1 MSLAGF
7 AFGAA
12 GLERAAH
19 LRGSADALDAL
30 WPRARVLR
38 LDGESRALD
47 AAAHDDW
54 PLGASL
60 AAIRPADAVFLGL
73 IGTQA
78 CFVLEQQADGQ
89 PTTDL
94 RRAGMQWPALSAAVF
109 ATAAGLLN
117 WRRRSRFCGG
127 CGGELDA
134 SQGGWSMR
142 CARCGL
148 ETYPRTDQA
157 IIVAVSSGDR
167 LLLGRQQTWP
177 AGRWSLVAGFV
188 EPGETLAQAVAREVA
203 EETAVQVRD
212 VVYADSQPWPFPSA
226 LMLGFFAEADADAA
240 DPVVGDELEAA
251 RWFSLDEVRAGLAV
265 SDTPSA
271 DVTPPLAF
279 APRLSIARA
288 LIEAW
293 ASGRRGGAPR

>member
-1 MSLAGF
+1 VSLDGF

-19 LRGSADALDAL
+19 LRDAGDALDAF

-38 LDGESRALD
+38 LDSESRALD
-47 AAAHDDW
+47 AAALDDW

-60 AAIRPADAVFLGL
+60 AAARPADAVFLGL
-73 IGTQA
+73 VGAQA
-78 CFVLEQQADGQ
+78 CFALEQPAEGQ

-94 RRAGMQWPALSAAVF
+94 RRAGMQWPALPASVF
-109 ATAAGLLN
+109 ATAAALFN
-117 WRRRSRFCGG
+117 WRRRSRFCGA
-127 CGGELDA
+127 CGGELDVR
-134 SQGGWSMR
+134 QGGWSMR

-148 ETYPRTDQA
+148 EAYPRTDQA
-157 IIVAVSSGDR
+157 IIVAVGSGDR
-167 LLLGRQQTWP
+167 LLLGRQKTWP
-177 AGRWSLVAGFV
+177 AGRWSVVAGFV

-203 EETAVQVRD
+203 EETAVQVRA
-212 VVYADSQPWPFPSA
+212 VHYADSQPWPFPSA

-240 DPVVGDELEAA
+240 DPVVSDELEAA
-251 RWFSLDEVRAGLAV
+251 RWFTLDEVRAGLAA
-265 SDTPSA
+265 SDAAPGDA
-271 DVTPPLAF
+271 PPPLAF

-293 ASGRRGGAPR
+293 AAGRRA